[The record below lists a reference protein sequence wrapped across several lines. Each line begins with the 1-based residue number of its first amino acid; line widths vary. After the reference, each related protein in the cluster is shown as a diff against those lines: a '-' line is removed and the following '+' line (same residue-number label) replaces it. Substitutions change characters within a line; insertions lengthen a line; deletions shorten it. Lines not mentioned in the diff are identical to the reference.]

1 MRWTAT
7 CTNNS
12 TARPKSARLDDDV
25 APRATRVRWRPA
37 WVAAASAASGLDIS
51 SPCGR
56 VDERIAVAVTLGPD
70 EVGEPGGAR

>member
-37 WVAAASAASGLDIS
+37 WVAAASAASGPDVS

-56 VDERIAVAVTLGPD
+56 GDERAAVVATLGTD
-70 EVGEPGGAR
+70 EVREPGGAR